1 MTDDYLKTFKSEC
14 NKLNANFDIEIVS
27 RGRSGQTLK
36 KLQIKGNVPGKIL
49 SEGEQRA
56 ISIANFLTEVQM
68 DKENKGIVLDDPVS
82 SLDHKRRTQIVK
94 RLHEEA
100 CCRQVIIFTH
110 EIAFFMEM
118 KIQAEKSGIIFQ
130 QETIRKICNEPG
142 NISSVIPWQGMG
154 VKDRTGKLKNDL
166 QKINSVFNAGDM
178 DKYYYEAKQ
187 WCELLRESWERAV
200 EEVLFNDAIQ
210 RYNPCVQT
218 QRLKKAPFSQ
228 ELYNELEN
236 GMTEC
241 SSWCHDQARAIN
253 GNIPSVEDLKKY
265 IDSFEKY
272 CKKYRA

>member
-1 MTDDYLKTFKSEC
+1 
-14 NKLNANFDIEIVS
+14 
-27 RGRSGQTLK
+27 
-36 KLQIKGNVPGKIL
+36 
-49 SEGEQRA
+49 
-56 ISIANFLTEVQM
+56 
-68 DKENKGIVLDDPVS
+68 
-82 SLDHKRRTQIVK
+82 
-94 RLHEEA
+94 
-100 CCRQVIIFTH
+100 
-110 EIAFFMEM
+110 MEM